1 MADLPST
8 LMSDN
13 IVSSE
18 RIEIFNRKF
27 EEIND
32 QLDQ

>member
-1 MADLPST
+1 M
-8 LMSDN
+8 LMGDN
-13 IVSSE
+13 IISSE
-18 RIEIFNRKF
+18 RIEIFNKKL